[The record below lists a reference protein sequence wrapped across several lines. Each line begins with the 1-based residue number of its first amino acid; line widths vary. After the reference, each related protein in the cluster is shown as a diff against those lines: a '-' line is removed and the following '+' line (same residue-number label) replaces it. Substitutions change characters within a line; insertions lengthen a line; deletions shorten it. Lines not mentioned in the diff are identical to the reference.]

1 MSVPTAHDSIAR
13 WVKDAGG
20 KPETSIPV
28 NVVML
33 AQLVMEYEQ
42 ARPAVDDLADSAAE
56 PLRMADVDAEELSAI
71 VDDLKMLYREAQ
83 EEGLA

>member
-1 MSVPTAHDSIAR
+1 MSAPTAHDSIAR

-42 ARPAVDDLADSAAE
+42 AQPAVDDLDDSDGE
-56 PLRMADVDAEELSAI
+56 PLRVADVDAGGNA
-71 VDDLKMLYREAQ
+71 D
-83 EEGLA
+83 